1 MGHCRFCKSSDTH
14 ADNCPLVTREAVAI
28 KAGYAP
34 MDSVS
39 SLERKKIVL
48 RSETLRE
55 SIKQYFRDIN
65 HWNDSVRR
73 SDEEPID
80 PDPDGK
86 LTKMLRSLD
95 DGLRRERVKR
105 A

>member
-1 MGHCRFCKSSDTH
+1 MSR
-14 ADNCPLVTREAVAI
+14 
-28 KAGYAP
+28 P

-39 SLERKKIVL
+39 SHERKKIVL
-48 RSETLRE
+48 RMETLRE
-55 SIKQYFRDIN
+55 SIKEYFRDIE
-65 HWNDSVRR
+65 HWNTSVRR

-86 LTKMLRSLD
+86 LKTMLKSLD
-95 DGLRRERVKR
+95 DGLRQERVKR

>member
-1 MGHCRFCKSSDTH
+1 MKGGGT
-14 ADNCPLVTREAVAI
+14 L
-28 KAGYAP
+28 

-48 RSETLRE
+48 RAEALRK
-55 SIKQYFRDIN
+55 SIKQYFEDTD
-65 HWNDSVRR
+65 HWNTSVRR

-86 LTKMLRSLD
+86 LKAMLKSLD

>member
-1 MGHCRFCKSSDTH
+1 MGT
-14 ADNCPLVTREAVAI
+14 V
-28 KAGYAP
+28 

-39 SLERKKIVL
+39 NLERKKIVL
-48 RSETLRE
+48 RAEALRE
-55 SIKQYFRDIN
+55 SIKQHFCDIE
-65 HWNDSVRR
+65 HWNTSVRR

-86 LTKMLRSLD
+86 LKAMLESLD
-95 DGLRRERVKR
+95 DGLRRERVKK